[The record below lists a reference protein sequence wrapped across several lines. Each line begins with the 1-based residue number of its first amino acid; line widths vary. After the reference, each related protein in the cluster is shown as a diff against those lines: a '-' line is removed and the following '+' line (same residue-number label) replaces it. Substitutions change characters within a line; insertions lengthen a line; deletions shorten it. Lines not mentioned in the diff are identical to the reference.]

1 MEGNSTKPC
10 GSLHLK
16 SVGFIRTKKYSAFE
30 QCYMFCLEHNID
42 YHSCQSTIEHV
53 NQARDF
59 TLHFVFLFT
68 LESAME
74 VASFMNKM
82 EQDFIYVNIIEQ
94 C

>member
-1 MEGNSTKPC
+1 
-10 GSLHLK
+10 
-16 SVGFIRTKKYSAFE
+16 
-30 QCYMFCLEHNID
+30 MFCLKHNTD
-42 YHSCQSTIEHV
+42 YHSCHSTIEHV

-74 VASFMNKM
+74 VGSSMYKM